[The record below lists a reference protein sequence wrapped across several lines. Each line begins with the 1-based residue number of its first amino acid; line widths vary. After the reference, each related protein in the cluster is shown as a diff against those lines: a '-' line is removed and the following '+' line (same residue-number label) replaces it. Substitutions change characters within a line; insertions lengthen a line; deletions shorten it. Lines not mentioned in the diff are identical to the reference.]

1 MRRLRPYKE
10 VTVIPAQAEG
20 VQPPSSSVMFN
31 EAMVDRKQAM
41 LAKSALEHVGGLSV
55 MAGQLSE
62 VAPQSREIYMEIVN
76 AYAQKAIQRIERW

>member
-1 MRRLRPYKE
+1 MKRLRPYKE
-10 VTVIPAQAEG
+10 ATVVPAQS
-20 VQPPSSSVMFN
+20 PSSSVMFN

-55 MAGQLSE
+55 MAGRLSE
-62 VAPQSREIYMEIVN
+62 VTPQSKEIYMEIVN